1 MATLDADGSVGEYFA
16 INLRKIREEKGLSQ
30 AELAQRIKDLG
41 HSCTQATIWKLEQGH
56 REPKITEVV
65 AIGAALDL
73 WSWKELVEKPATFDV
88 ATTLDRWRRRAYELA
103 EQTRAAA
110 AAQME
115 ALVQLAFAAKAA
127 EDAGL
132 SVEWARQRAGWL
144 ELTPEV
150 TVLREVLAARVAEQS
165 EDEERDRRGP
175 RRTASWSRSWTRSK
189 AQGYPWRSSPRT
201 SRSRDRTRRATTTSR
216 RPADARG
223 PPLIPRNP
231 SYPAH
236 AVITDLI
243 EA

>member
-165 EDEERDRRGP
+165 EDEERDRRGAEEDRLVEQIVDALESSGVP
-175 RRTASWSRSWTRSK
+175 LAIKPEDIEVSGSN
-189 AQGYPWRSSPRT
+189 SPR
-201 SRSRDRTRRATTTSR
+201 DN
-216 RPADARG
+216 D
-223 PPLIPRNP
+223 
-231 SYPAH
+231 
-236 AVITDLI
+236 V
-243 EA
+243 EAAG